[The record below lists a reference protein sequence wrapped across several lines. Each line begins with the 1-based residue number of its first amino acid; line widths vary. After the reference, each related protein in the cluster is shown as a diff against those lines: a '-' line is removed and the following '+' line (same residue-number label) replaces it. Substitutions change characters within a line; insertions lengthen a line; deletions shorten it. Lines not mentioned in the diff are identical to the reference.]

1 MLVVMRGASLQEPKS
16 VAQRVAAPAAWPPHV
31 NASSAFAERVAAQR
45 VSAPPGWPPH
55 VNASTAFLKRVA
67 EVAAARAK
75 TRRAQPWWGGLKPGV
90 REGVLVLSPVRS
102 TNARR
107 MARFARLLLGL
118 RWPRR
123 DLHVALLVSPDST
136 QACETTFET
145 LQSAAPP
152 LGSVLLVPEPESLSS
167 LNAGKQDAAARH
179 ALENQRG
186 RREAIA
192 RARNH
197 LCAVALGRTH
207 ADWVLWLDNDLLDYP
222 SDLILRLRRADVD
235 MAVPTCYC
243 SGKDACGSG
252 VYDRNSWA
260 ETPASAA
267 RLGKLADDVLV
278 VNGYGDRREADI
290 VSFARS
296 GGRRYLDDLRRDAD
310 APLVPLDGVGATCI
324 LLRADLHRQGLVFPP
339 FPLNHAIESE
349 GLAQM
354 AKRMGAGVFGLTDL
368 AIRHA

>member
-1 MLVVMRGASLQEPKS
+1 L
-16 VAQRVAAPAAWPPHV
+16 
-31 NASSAFAERVAAQR
+31 N
-45 VSAPPGWPPH
+45 
-55 VNASTAFLKRVA
+55 T
-67 EVAAARAK
+67 
-75 TRRAQPWWGGLKPGV
+75 
-90 REGVLVLSPVRS
+90 
-102 TNARR
+102 
-107 MARFARLLLGL
+107 
-118 RWPRR
+118 
-123 DLHVALLVSPDST
+123 
-136 QACETTFET
+136 
-145 LQSAAPP
+145 AAPP
-152 LGSVLLVPEPESLSS
+152 LGSVLLVPEPEALSS

-179 ALENQRG
+179 ALENQRS

-197 LCAVALGRTH
+197 LCAAALGRTA

-235 MAVPTCYC
+235 VAVPTCYC
-243 SGKDACGSG
+243 SGRDACGARPRGTDAPRRAPGGSLEHALAPGSG

-267 RLGKLADDVLV
+267 RLEKLADDVLV
-278 VNGYGDRREADI
+278 VNGYGDRREAGV
-290 VSFARS
+290 VSFA
-296 GGRRYLDDLRRDAD
+296 GGRRYLDDLRGDAD